1 MEGRREK
8 GRKKSKANVC
18 WVCLSKARPTIVCS
32 CTQPQYLSTAPSSL
46 AVSARKDPTVP
57 SSSRSCLCRDTTL
70 FPVSLSRSRK
80 EVNVVS
86 SSRSCLCREITLFPV
101 SLSRSRK
108 EANKVSTSTTC
119 LFRAVTLILPSSSS
133 RRIRAKLVC
142 SSPCKERWS
151 THHQSVH

>member
-57 SSSRSCLCRDTTL
+57 SSSRSCLCR
-70 FPVSLSRSRK
+70 
-80 EVNVVS
+80 
-86 SSRSCLCREITLFPV
+86 EITLFPV

-108 EANKVSTSTTC
+108 EANEVSTSTTC